1 MNHDPMIP
9 GRPWGAR
16 ILDFRLTE
24 DQTLLGEAVERL
36 VREQYGFE
44 VRQAAIA
51 SEAGWNREFWTQLAE
66 LGILGAPLPEQAGGL
81 GGAAL
86 ATMLVMRAFGAGLV
100 VAPYLST
107 IVCAA
112 TLIARAGSSAQQ
124 QSHLPAIIRGEQ
136 IFAFA
141 SAEHGDR
148 GILANIRTT
157 AVRDGSRYRIT
168 GQKALVVGAPWADW
182 IIVVARLAGARTEP
196 GALGAFIVS
205 PQAKGLTARPARTID
220 GLLASEI
227 TFEGVTV
234 DAGSLI
240 GPGHGVGSEIEQ
252 IVDEAIVALCAE
264 ASGALDT
271 LLAMT
276 VEYSKVRKQF
286 GQPIGRFQVLQHRMV
301 DMLIGREQAQA
312 IVHRASL
319 CLTADARTRQRAVSA
334 CKAQVGRI
342 GTQVAQAAV
351 QTHGAIGTT
360 EESAVSHYFRRLAVI
375 NMQFGDVD
383 DHVNRYAELLDA

>member
-1 MNHDPMIP
+1 MNMTVAFRSPL
-9 GRPWGAR
+9 GAR
-16 ILDFRLTE
+16 NLDFRLTE
-24 DQTLLGEAVERL
+24 DHRLLGETVERL

-44 VRQAAIA
+44 VRRAAIA
-51 SEAGWNREFWTQLAE
+51 SKAGWDREFWSQLAH

-81 GGAAL
+81 GGGAL

-107 IVCAA
+107 ILCAA

-124 QSHLPAIIRGEQ
+124 QSHLPAIIRGEE

-141 SAEHGDR
+141 CSEHGDH
-148 GILANIRTT
+148 GTLANMRTT
-157 AVRDGSRYRIT
+157 AVRDGSRYRIN
-168 GQKALVVGAPWADW
+168 GRKALVVAAPWADW

-205 PQAKGLTARPARTID
+205 PQAKGLTAKPARTID
-220 GLLASEI
+220 GGVASEM
-227 TFEGVTV
+227 TLEDLTV
-234 DAGSLI
+234 DAESLI
-240 GPGHGVGSEIEQ
+240 GHAHGVGSDIEQ
-252 IVDEAIVALCAE
+252 IVDEATVALCAE
-264 ASGALDT
+264 ACGAVDT
-271 LLAMT
+271 LLTMT

-286 GQPIGRFQVLQHRMV
+286 GQPIGSFQVLQHRMV
-301 DMLIGREQAQA
+301 DMLIGRYQADA

-319 CLTADARTRQRAVSA
+319 CLSADTRTRQQAVSA

-351 QTHGAIGTT
+351 QTHGGIGTT
-360 EESAVSHYFRRLAVI
+360 AEAAVSHYFRRLAVI
-375 NMQFGDVD
+375 NMQFGNIE
-383 DHVNRYAELLDA
+383 DHVTRYAELLDG

>member
-1 MNHDPMIP
+1 MMAIS
-9 GRPWGAR
+9 GRLWEHAS
-16 ILDFRLTE
+16 LDFRLTE
-24 DQTLLGEAVERL
+24 DHRLLAETVERL

-44 VRQAAIA
+44 VRRAAIA
-51 SEAGWNREFWTQLAE
+51 SEAGWNREFWAQLAE

-112 TLIARAGSSAQQ
+112 TLIARVGSSAQR

-141 SAEHGDR
+141 CGEAGDR
-148 GILANIRTT
+148 GILRNIRTT

-168 GQKALVVGAPWADW
+168 GRKALVIGAPWADW
-182 IIVVARLAGARTEP
+182 IIVIAHLAGARTAP
-196 GALGAFIVS
+196 GMLGAFIVS

-220 GLLASEI
+220 GGLASEI
-227 TFEGVTV
+227 TLEDVTV
-234 DAGSLI
+234 GAESLL
-240 GPGHGVGSEIEQ
+240 GPANGVSSEIEQ
-252 IVDEAIVALCAE
+252 VVDEAIVALCAE
-264 ASGALDT
+264 ASGAVDALLT
-271 LLAMT
+271 LT

-286 GQPIGRFQVLQHRMV
+286 GQPIGSFQVLQHRMV
-301 DMLIGREQAQA
+301 DMLVGREQADA

-319 CLTADARTRQRAVSA
+319 CLSADTRTRQQAASA

-351 QTHGAIGTT
+351 QTHGGIGTT
-360 EESAVSHYFRRLAVI
+360 EEAAVSHYFRRLAVI
-375 NMQFGDVD
+375 NMQFGSVD
-383 DHVNRYAELLDA
+383 DHVTRYADLLDG

>member
-1 MNHDPMIP
+1 MIP
-9 GRPWGAR
+9 VISGRAWEAR
-16 ILDFRLTE
+16 SLDFRLTE
-24 DQTLLGEAVERL
+24 EHRLLGEAVERL

-44 VRQAAIA
+44 VRRAAIA
-51 SEAGWNREFWTQLAE
+51 SEVGWDREFWTQLAE

-81 GGAAL
+81 GGGEL
-86 ATMLVMRAFGAGLV
+86 ATMQVMRAFGAGLV
-100 VAPYLST
+100 VVPYLST

-112 TLIARAGSSAQQ
+112 ALIARAGSRAQQ
-124 QSHLPAIIRGEQ
+124 QSHLPAITRGEQ

-141 SAEHGDR
+141 CAEHGDR
-148 GILANIRTT
+148 GSLANIRTT

-168 GQKALVVGAPWADW
+168 GRKTLVVGAPWADW

-196 GALGAFIVS
+196 GALGAFIVH
-205 PQAKGLTARPARTID
+205 PQATGLTARPARTID
-220 GLLASEI
+220 GFLASEI
-227 TFEGVTV
+227 IFEDVSV
-234 DAGSLI
+234 DTESLLGS
-240 GPGHGVGSEIEQ
+240 GHGVGSEIAQ
-252 IVDEAIVALCAE
+252 IVDEATVALCAE
-264 ASGALDT
+264 GSGAVDA

-301 DMLIGREQAQA
+301 DMLIGREQVQA

-319 CLTADARTRQRAVSA
+319 CLTADTRTRQRAVSA

-342 GTQVAQAAV
+342 GTQIAQAAV
-351 QTHGAIGTT
+351 QTHGGIGTM

-383 DHVNRYAELLDA
+383 DHVTRYAELLDA

>member
-1 MNHDPMIP
+1 
-9 GRPWGAR
+9 
-16 ILDFRLTE
+16 LDFRLTE
-24 DQTLLGEAVERL
+24 EQMLLGETVERL

-44 VRQAAIA
+44 VRRAAIA
-51 SEAGWNREFWTQLAE
+51 SAVGWNREFWTQLAE
-66 LGILGAPLPEQAGGL
+66 LGILGAPLPEEAGGL

-141 SAEHGDR
+141 CAERGDH

-168 GQKALVVGAPWADW
+168 GQKGLVVGAPWADW
-182 IIVVARLAGARTEP
+182 IIVLARLAGARAEP

-205 PQAKGLTARPARTID
+205 PQAKGLTAKSARTID
-220 GLLASEI
+220 GLPASEI
-227 TFEGVTV
+227 TFEGVSV
-234 DAGSLI
+234 DAESLI
-240 GPGHGVGSEIEQ
+240 GPGHGVGPEIEQ
-252 IVDEAIVALCAE
+252 IIDEAIVALCAE
-264 ASGALDT
+264 ASGAVDT

-319 CLTADARTRQRAVSA
+319 CLTADARTRQREVSA

-360 EESAVSHYFRRLAVI
+360 EECAVSHYFRRLAVI
-375 NMQFGDVD
+375 NTQFGNVD

>member
-1 MNHDPMIP
+1 
-9 GRPWGAR
+9 
-16 ILDFRLTE
+16 LDFRLTE

-44 VRQAAIA
+44 VRRAAIA

-66 LGILGAPLPEQAGGL
+66 LGILGAPLPEEVGGL

-86 ATMLVMRAFGAGLV
+86 ATMLIMRAFGAGLV

-141 SAEHGDR
+141 CAEHGDR
-148 GILANIRTT
+148 GILANMRTT

-168 GQKALVVGAPWADW
+168 GQKALVVGASWAEW
-182 IIVVARLAGARTEP
+182 IIVVARLAGARAEP

-205 PQAKGLTARPARTID
+205 PQAKGLTARRARTID

-227 TFEGVTV
+227 TFEGVSV
-234 DAGSLI
+234 DAESLI
-240 GPGHGVGSEIEQ
+240 GPGHGVGPEIEQ
-252 IVDEAIVALCAE
+252 IIDEAIVALCAE
-264 ASGALDT
+264 ASGAVDT

-276 VEYSKVRKQF
+276 VEYAKTRKQF

-319 CLTADARTRQRAVSA
+319 CLTVDVRTRQRAVSA
-334 CKAQVGRI
+334 CKAQVGRL

-375 NMQFGDVD
+375 NTQFGDVD